1 MITTKDKKKK
11 MDKIQNI
18 KKNLLI
24 KQINQS
30 DAIAYNK
37 KFLQMPIDSNFNV
50 LKAFEGTEKEYARL
64 ELAIKDGK
72 CQEEGCQMEM
82 DRVSYL
88 RNAPDVF
95 MNFMES
101 VMGELMVTDEDSFDP
116 NNNADYAIANSML
129 NDRPGFTK
137 TDGYDIELR
146 LLSDGS
152 QQLMFTGPGF
162 FEPLILNSSSLQILL
177 DSDTDLI
184 ASTPAIGKMM
194 AKLLTEVGIFTGEM
208 INQETGELLPTA
220 KITEE
225 FISTNADGTPD
236 YLIIDIG
243 NGKGRNTLKYDMDKI
258 ERKVTPFIN
267 AEVAGILSS
276 EQEAIAAWNMYI
288 GKGTSEEEDDQMVQ
302 DANAWK
308 SSWSYETDLP
318 LSQDKKVLFMKKY
331 KEYFMKNYL
340 VQFTTNQLPSVQ
352 ADAAVFDMA
361 ELKKADAQ
369 KFIDAN
375 NLN

>member
-1 MITTKDKKKK
+1 

-64 ELAIKDGK
+64 QLAIKDGK
-72 CQEEGCQMEM
+72 CDEEGCQMEM

-88 RNAPDVF
+88 ENAPDVF

-101 VMGELMVTDEDSFDP
+101 VMGELMVTDEDNFDP
-116 NNNADYAIANSML
+116 NNNADYTIANSML

-146 LLSDGS
+146 LLSNGS

-162 FEPLILNSSSLQILL
+162 YEPLILNSSSLQILL

-194 AKLLTEVGIFTGEM
+194 TKLLTSVGIFASEM
-208 INQETGELLPTA
+208 VNQETGELLPTA

-267 AEVAGILSS
+267 AEVVGILSS

-318 LSQDKKVLFMKKY
+318 LSQDKKVLFIKKY

>member
-1 MITTKDKKKK
+1 
-11 MDKIQNI
+11 
-18 KKNLLI
+18 
-24 KQINQS
+24 
-30 DAIAYNK
+30 
-37 KFLQMPIDSNFNV
+37 
-50 LKAFEGTEKEYARL
+50 
-64 ELAIKDGK
+64 
-72 CQEEGCQMEM
+72 
-82 DRVSYL
+82 
-88 RNAPDVF
+88 
-95 MNFMES
+95 
-101 VMGELMVTDEDSFDP
+101 
-116 NNNADYAIANSML
+116 ML

-225 FISTNADGTPD
+225 FISINADGTPD

-267 AEVAGILSS
+267 AEVAGLLSS

-361 ELKKADAQ
+361 EMKEAKAQ
-369 KFIDAN
+369 KFIDDN

>member
-37 KFLQMPIDSNFNV
+37 KFLQMPIDSNFIV
-50 LKAFEGTEKEYARL
+50 LIAFEGTEKEYARL

-352 ADAAVFDMA
+352 ADAAVFDLA
-361 ELKKADAQ
+361 EMKEAKAQ

>member
-1 MITTKDKKKK
+1 
-11 MDKIQNI
+11 
-18 KKNLLI
+18 
-24 KQINQS
+24 
-30 DAIAYNK
+30 
-37 KFLQMPIDSNFNV
+37 
-50 LKAFEGTEKEYARL
+50 
-64 ELAIKDGK
+64 
-72 CQEEGCQMEM
+72 
-82 DRVSYL
+82 
-88 RNAPDVF
+88 
-95 MNFMES
+95 
-101 VMGELMVTDEDSFDP
+101 MV
-116 NNNADYAIANSML
+116 
-129 NDRPGFTK
+129 
-137 TDGYDIELR
+137 
-146 LLSDGS
+146 
-152 QQLMFTGPGF
+152 
-162 FEPLILNSSSLQILL
+162 
-177 DSDTDLI
+177 
-184 ASTPAIGKMM
+184 
-194 AKLLTEVGIFTGEM
+194 
-208 INQETGELLPTA
+208 NQETGELLPTA

>member
-1 MITTKDKKKK
+1 
-11 MDKIQNI
+11 MDKIKNI
-18 KKNLLI
+18 EKNLLI

-30 DAIAYNK
+30 DAVAYNK
-37 KFLQMPIDSNFNV
+37 GFLQNSVDSNFNV

-72 CQEEGCQMEM
+72 CESEGCQIEM
-82 DRVSYL
+82 DRINYL
-88 RNAPDVF
+88 KAAPKVF
-95 MNFMES
+95 MDFMEN
-101 VMGELMVTDEDSFDP
+101 VMGELMVTDEDNFDP
-116 NNNADYAIANSML
+116 NNNADYTVANCML

-146 LLSDGS
+146 LLGDGS

-162 FEPLILNSSSLQILL
+162 YEPLILNSSSLQILL
-177 DSDTDLI
+177 NSGT
-184 ASTPAIGKMM
+184 IGKMM
-194 AKLLTEVGIFTGEM
+194 ARLLTEVNIFSPDMVNAETEELM
-208 INQETGELLPTA
+208 PNARIN
-220 KITEE
+220 EE
-225 FISTNADGTPD
+225 FILTNVDGSPD
-236 YLIIDIG
+236 YEIIDIG
-243 NGKGRNTLKYDMDKI
+243 GGKGRNVFKYDMDKI
-258 ERKVTPFIN
+258 EKKVTPFIN
-267 AEVAGILSS
+267 AEVAGILDS

-288 GKGTSEEEDDQMVQ
+288 SKGTSEEEDDQMVQ
-302 DANAWK
+302 DANAYG
-308 SSWSYETDLP
+308 SSWSYQTDLP

-361 ELKKADAQ
+361 EMKKAKAQ
-369 KFIDAN
+369 KFIDDN

>member
-1 MITTKDKKKK
+1 

-37 KFLQMPIDSNFNV
+37 SFLENSVDSNFNV

-64 ELAIKDGK
+64 QLAIKDGK
-72 CQEEGCQMEM
+72 CEEQGCQLEM
-82 DRVSYL
+82 DRVNFL
-88 RNAPDVF
+88 TEAPKIF
-95 MNFMES
+95 MGFIEN
-101 VMGELMVTDEDSFDP
+101 VMSELGVTDEDNFDP
-116 NNNADYAIANSML
+116 NNNADYRVANSML

-137 TDGYDIELR
+137 TDGYNIELR
-146 LLSDGS
+146 LLGDGA
-152 QQLMFTGPGF
+152 QQLTFTGPGF
-162 FEPLILNSSSLQILL
+162 YEPLILNSSSLQILL
-177 DSDTDLI
+177 DSDTYLI
-184 ASTPAIGKMM
+184 ASTPPMGKMM
-194 AKLLTEVGIFTGEM
+194 AKLLTEVGLFSAEM
-208 INQETGELLPTA
+208 TDQETGELSQAA
-220 KITEE
+220 KISEE
-225 FISTNADGTPD
+225 FILTTPEGDPD
-236 YLIIDIG
+236 YEILDIG
-243 NGKGRNTLKYDMDKI
+243 GGKGRNVMRYDMDKI

-267 AEVAGILSS
+267 AEVAGLLDS
-276 EQEAIAAWNMYI
+276 EQEAVAAWNMYI
-288 GKGTSEEEDDQMVQ
+288 SKGTSEEEDDQMVE
-302 DANAWK
+302 DANAFK

-361 ELKKADAQ
+361 EMKKAKSQQFAQ
-369 KFIDAN
+369 QNPVK
-375 NLN
+375 